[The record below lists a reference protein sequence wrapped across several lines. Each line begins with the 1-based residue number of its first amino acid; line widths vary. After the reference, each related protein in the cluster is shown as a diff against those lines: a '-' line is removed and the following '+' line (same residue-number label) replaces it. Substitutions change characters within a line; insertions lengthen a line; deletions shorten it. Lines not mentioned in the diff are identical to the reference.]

1 VEAHKAAVESMY
13 NQAELNKELA
23 YQFLS
28 FLLNAEV
35 NSVKRVREMAA
46 MPNIN
51 RAELEKNN
59 IDIQKAKLGL
69 AISQM
74 AVEAEK
80 GNFRPE
86 AGAFAEYGS
95 ADDVFL
101 NDFLEKDAYT
111 VGVRL
116 KWNLFNGG
124 VDEANLEKAKVHTMM
139 VRDQVELAKKGV
151 GLKVKK
157 LRSEVLAANAD
168 VRSYSKQLNFATK
181 VYESYQ
187 ERYKEGM
194 VSISDVIMK
203 QSKEL
208 EVLLQL
214 LTAKHKRNT
223 KVFEL
228 DSVLNRGGNV

>member
-1 VEAHKAAVESMY
+1 
-13 NQAELNKELA
+13 
-23 YQFLS
+23 
-28 FLLNAEV
+28 
-35 NSVKRVREMAA
+35 
-46 MPNIN
+46 
-51 RAELEKNN
+51 
-59 IDIQKAKLGL
+59 
-69 AISQM
+69 
-74 AVEAEK
+74 
-80 GNFRPE
+80 
-86 AGAFAEYGS
+86 
-95 ADDVFL
+95 
-101 NDFLEKDAYT
+101 
-111 VGVRL
+111 
-116 KWNLFNGG
+116 
-124 VDEANLEKAKVHTMM
+124 
-139 VRDQVELAKKGV
+139 
-151 GLKVKK
+151 LKVKK